1 MASSSEAFEKFWIWK
16 NLKTSVRVTV
26 IVGGQ
31 VEDIVLCK
39 VFGVDK
45 EASQVGISTG
55 RDWARAIDL
64 EEAEIFVEPGRV
76 VATRND
82 SDWIVFEEVSD

>member
-1 MASSSEAFEKFWIWK
+1 MASSSEAFEKFWTWK
-16 NLKTSVRVTV
+16 NRKTSVKVTV
-26 IVGGQ
+26 IVAGQ
-31 VEDIVLCK
+31 VENVVLCK
-39 VFGVDK
+39 IFGVDE

-64 EEAEIFVEPGRV
+64 EGAEISVEPGKV